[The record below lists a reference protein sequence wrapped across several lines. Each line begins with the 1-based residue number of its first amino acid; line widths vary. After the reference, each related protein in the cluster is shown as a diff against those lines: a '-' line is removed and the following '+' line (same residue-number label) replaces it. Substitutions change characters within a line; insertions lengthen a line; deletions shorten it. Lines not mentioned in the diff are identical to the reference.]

1 MASSIGLSIGDFKT
15 VFDMLVKAYD
25 AYKSSPQEFKGLLS
39 EYKSLYAMVQC
50 VHMAGD
56 EHILDAKVKKK
67 LAPLIRDCNRTARHL
82 RRFLG
87 QYPSLTGRP
96 NAREKINFAREDVEG
111 WISEVSQRKTS
122 LTFIQTTICGARTK
136 KSSPRKG
143 LNSRKAS
150 KGPSLLSISN
160 RTVDSEPSSRN
171 RLRVAV
177 PLPRRD
183 SIQDVT
189 RTGETAITS
198 HNAAQV
204 AQPHTCMDHGIDILE
219 AAQQQDWRKV
229 KRLISA
235 IVELSSPQFHLSLTF
250 QLAIQSSA
258 WDIVQILVSK
268 GIDPNGKSL
277 NRRPAILVAALA
289 EAWSVVKLL
298 AQRGADLSVT
308 NSNGH
313 TVLLLAALCRKW
325 DMVDFLASAG
335 ADIKV
340 KGTFL
345 VYSQITVL
353 SYAATH
359 KDWIHVEQ
367 LLNRGADPNSL
378 TLNGDPIL
386 VAAAAQ
392 QQWSTVGALLEKDVY
407 VNEPGRGGKTALT
420 HVLSSMRSTTEN
432 PRKFENVSRILRR
445 LVLKGAIFGRK
456 ELELCSN
463 GTIGEEI
470 WRCML
475 TPENLAADL
484 SFSS

>member
-1 MASSIGLSIGDFKT
+1 MASSIGLSIGYFKT
-15 VFDMLVKAYD
+15 VFDMLVKACD
-25 AYKSSPQEFKGLLS
+25 AYKSSPQAFKGLLS
-39 EYKSLYAMVQC
+39 EYESLA
-50 VHMAGD
+50 
-56 EHILDAKVKKK
+56 
-67 LAPLIRDCNRTARHL
+67 
-82 RRFLG
+82 
-87 QYPSLTGRP
+87 S
-96 NAREKINFAREDVEG
+96 
-111 WISEVSQRKTS
+111 
-122 LTFIQTTICGARTK
+122 RTK
-136 KSSPRKG
+136 KRSPRKG
-143 LNSRKAS
+143 PDSRKAS
-150 KGPSLLSISN
+150 KGSSLPSVSN
-160 RTVDSEPSSRN
+160 RTLDSEPSSNN

-177 PLPRRD
+177 ALSRRD
-183 SIQDVT
+183 SIQET
-189 RTGETAITS
+189 TTTGDAAVTS

-204 AQPHTCMDHGIDILE
+204 AQRKEYPSSIAIPASQSVCLDHGIDILE

-229 KRLISA
+229 KRLISPT
-235 IVELSSPQFHLSLTF
+235 VELSSPQFQLSLTF

-258 WDIVQILVSK
+258 WDIVEILVSK

-277 NRRPAILVAALA
+277 NKRPAILVAASDK
-289 EAWSVVKLL
+289 AWSVVKLL

-308 NSNGH
+308 NSKGH
-313 TVLLLAALCRKW
+313 TVLLLAALYRKW
-325 DMVDFLASAG
+325 DMVYFLASAG
-335 ADIKV
+335 ADIRV
-340 KGTFL
+340 KGTFF
-345 VYSQITVL
+345 VYSKITVL

-367 LLNRGADPNSL
+367 LLNRGADPNFL
-378 TLNGDPIL
+378 VLNGDPIL

-392 QQWSTVGALLEKDVY
+392 QQWSAVGALLEKDVG
-407 VNEPGRGGKTALT
+407 VNEPGRDGKTALT

-432 PRKFENVSRILRR
+432 PRKFEKLSRILKQ